1 MTGVKFRPNKAFR
14 KGPQRPTTKADMM
27 KKHLHWYLM
36 AGGVA
41 LVGAAFGLMPDS
53 AEATRNPAPGADMS
67 FQLEVPPHDETALTK
82 TSDEGTDA
90 HIWQTVTVQKGDNL
104 SSLFSR
110 YGLSGQE
117 LYKVTLEPLAKDNLR
132 NLLPGE
138 TLELRIDQKQQSL
151 TELKYAFD
159 MGRTLHL
166 QRDDDGYNAQI
177 IEPEI
182 EHRTRQ
188 ATGTINGSLFASAQD
203 AGLSDRTTM
212 ALAGIFSWDV
222 DFALDI
228 HEGDAFTVLYEEIY
242 VNGEKY
248 RDGDILAA
256 EFVNQD
262 QTYQAIRY
270 IDPSGHSD
278 YYTPDGHSKR
288 KAFIRTPVEFSRV
301 SSGFNMK
308 RLHPVLNTI
317 RAHKGV
323 DYAAPTG
330 TPIKATGNGKVTF
343 RGVKG
348 GYGNVVIVQHGSSY
362 STLYGHM
369 SAFGRGIKAGSS
381 VKQGQVIGY
390 VGKSGLA
397 SGPHLH
403 YEFRVNGKHRNP
415 LTVALP
421 NANPLP
427 AKYRQAFNLHANQML
442 ARIDQI
448 KRTRVALATP

>member
-1 MTGVKFRPNKAFR
+1 MI
-14 KGPQRPTTKADMM
+14 

-36 AGGVA
+36 AGGITV
-41 LVGAAFGLMPDS
+41 VGAAFGLLPDA
-53 AEATRNPAPGADMS
+53 AEAIRGPLAGILAPASDMNLP
-67 FQLEVPPHDETALTK
+67 LEVPPHDETALTK
-82 TSDEGTDA
+82 SNDEGTDA
-90 HIWQTVTVQKGDNL
+90 SIWQTVTVQKGDNL

-110 YGLSGQE
+110 YGLSSQE
-117 LYKVTLEPLAKDNLR
+117 LHKVTLAPLAKNNLR

-166 QRDDDGYNAQI
+166 QREDDSYNAQI

-188 ATGTINGSLFASAQD
+188 ATGTIDGSLFASAQD

-212 ALAGIFSWDV
+212 ELASIFGWDV
-222 DFALDI
+222 DFALDMR
-228 HEGDAFTVLYEEIY
+228 EGDTFTVLYEEIY

-248 RDGDILAA
+248 RDGHILAA
-256 EFVNQD
+256 EFVNQG
-262 QTYQAIRY
+262 QSYQAIRY
-270 IDPSGHSD
+270 TDPDGHTD
-278 YYTPDGHSKR
+278 YYTPDAHSKR

-308 RLHPVLNTI
+308 RLHPILNTI

-323 DYAAPTG
+323 DYAAPIG
-330 TPIKATGNGKVTF
+330 TPIKVAGNGKVTF

-348 GYGNVVIVQHGSSY
+348 GYGNVVIVQHGNTY

-369 SAFGRGIKAGSS
+369 SAFGRGIKTGSS
-381 VKQGQVIGY
+381 VNQGQIIGY

-403 YEFRVNGKHRNP
+403 YEFRVNGIHRNP
-415 LTVALP
+415 LTIALP
-421 NANPLP
+421 NADPLP
-427 AKYRQAFNLHANQML
+427 AKYRQAFNEHANQML

-448 KRTRVALATP
+448 KRTRVALANP

>member
-1 MTGVKFRPNKAFR
+1 MI
-14 KGPQRPTTKADMM
+14 

-36 AGGVA
+36 AGGAA
-41 LVGAAFGLMPDS
+41 LVGAAFGLASGS
-53 AEATRNPAPGADMS
+53 AEATRNPLASMMAPGSDMNLP
-67 FQLEVPPHDETALTK
+67 LEVPPNDETALTK
-82 TSDEGTDA
+82 TSDEATDA
-90 HIWQTVTVQKGDNL
+90 NIWQTVTVQKGDNL
-104 SSLFSR
+104 SALFSR

-117 LYKVTLEPLAKDNLR
+117 LHKVTLEPLAKNNLR

-166 QRDDDGYNAQI
+166 QREDGGYNAQI

-188 ATGTINGSLFASAQD
+188 ATGTIEGSLFASAQNV
-203 AGLSDRTTM
+203 GISDRTTM
-212 ALAGIFSWDV
+212 ELASIFGWDV
-222 DFALDI
+222 DFALDMR
-228 HEGDAFTVLYEEIY
+228 EGDTFTVLYEEIW

-248 RDGDILAA
+248 RDGHILAA
-256 EFVNQD
+256 EFVNQG
-262 QTYQAIRY
+262 QSHQAIRY
-270 IDPSGHSD
+270 TDPNGHTD
-278 YYTPDGHSKR
+278 YYTPDARSKR

-308 RLHPVLNTI
+308 RLHPILNTI

-323 DYAAPTG
+323 DYAAPIG
-330 TPIKATGNGKVTF
+330 TPIKVSGSGKVAF

-348 GYGNVVIVQHGSSY
+348 GYGNVVIVQHGSAY

-369 SAFGRGIKAGSS
+369 SAFGRGIKVGGT
-381 VKQGQVIGY
+381 VNQGQVIGY

-403 YEFRVNGKHRNP
+403 YEFRVNGVHRNP

-427 AKYRQAFNLHANQML
+427 EKYRQAFNQHASQML